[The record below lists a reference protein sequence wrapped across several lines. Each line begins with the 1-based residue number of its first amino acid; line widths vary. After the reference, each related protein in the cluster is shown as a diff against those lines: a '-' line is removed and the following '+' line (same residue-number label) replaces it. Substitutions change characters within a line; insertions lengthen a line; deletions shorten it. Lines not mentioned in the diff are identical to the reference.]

1 MRIEL
6 NLIRKIP
13 EVISLYLKVYEGS
26 IIRIKLIIKDIQDA
40 ALLSWKTLNSIIRGH
55 INWRDT
61 FTQMDKIG
69 VMSLPIVLL
78 TGLFTGLVLALQSA
92 YNLEWFGVKTLTGKL
107 VALSMVR
114 ELGPVL
120 TSLMVAGRVSAG
132 ITAEIGSMNVSEQ
145 LDAMRAMGTDP
156 VRKLV
161 VPRVVAGFFMLPVLT
176 VIGDAM
182 GILGG
187 YFVTITSAGF
197 STAFYWSSVFE
208 ALKYNDLLSGLSKPF
223 FFGIIITV
231 VACHRGFTTT
241 GGTEGVGTST
251 TLSVVTSSILIL
263 FADFLLTKIYLTFF

>member
-40 ALLSWKTLNSIIRGH
+40 ALLSWKTSNSIIRGH